1 MFLLTNFVPPI
12 IFVQQNPD
20 SAGQKLLV
28 AQNWSTETFGGWY
41 IYVSLFYV
49 ICCLSLGLFN
59 KTGKIKLGKEN
70 EQPEFTTLSWL
81 SMIFG
86 AGIGIG
92 MLTYSTAEPIFHFAN
107 NPGYLQNGK

>member
-1 MFLLTNFVPPI
+1 MNKIIDNFYHGYNKSVALAPKLLVITLILFVAI
-12 IFVQQNPD
+12 YPD

-70 EQPEFTTLSWL
+70 EHPEFTTLSWL
-81 SMIFG
+81 SM
-86 AGIGIG
+86 
-92 MLTYSTAEPIFHFAN
+92 MLVPV
-107 NPGYLQNGK
+107 LV

>member
-1 MFLLTNFVPPI
+1 MAI
-12 IFVQQNPD
+12 YPD
-20 SAGQKLLV
+20 SAGQKLLA

-41 IYVSLFYV
+41 IYVTLFYV

-70 EQPEFTTLSWL
+70 EHPEFTTLSWL
-81 SMIFG
+81 SMMFG

-107 NPGYLQNGK
+107 NPDTITGVSASLNENNVRNAY